1 MLTLLYESLSV
12 LLDTDFKL
20 LFVSKCRY
28 LKVVENI
35 KNFFFC
41 DKHAIVKFIFSIYFN
56 GDVV

>member
-1 MLTLLYESLSV
+1 M

-28 LKVVENI
+28 LKVVENV
-35 KNFFFC
+35 KNFCFC

-56 GDVV
+56 GNVV